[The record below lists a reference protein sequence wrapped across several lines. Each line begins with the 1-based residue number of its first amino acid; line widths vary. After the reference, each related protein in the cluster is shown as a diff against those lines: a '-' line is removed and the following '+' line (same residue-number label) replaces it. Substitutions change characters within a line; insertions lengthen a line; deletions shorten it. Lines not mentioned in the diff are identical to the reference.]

1 MGIIA
6 MAVLLGRQEVLD
18 AQNVLQKQKQVPSIT
33 PSYTLKTLESLKVTT
48 ARIEEEDLDEAAVVD
63 LAEAEEAVEVEAEEV
78 DVQDEAPDVVD
89 RDPTTPPTLMEVELT
104 TPPRREKEQDKIK
117 TSCISLQIVLCIL
130 TILAISL
137 LSCHYHIL
145 F

>member
-48 ARIEEEDLDEAAVVD
+48 ARIEEEDLDEAVVD
-63 LAEAEEAVEVEAEEV
+63 LAEAEEAVEVEVEEV
-78 DVQDEAPDVVD
+78 DVQDEAPDVVV

-104 TPPRREKEQDKIK
+104 TPPRREKEQDKIR
-117 TSCISLQIVLCIL
+117 TSCISLQIILCIL

>member
-1 MGIIA
+1 

-78 DVQDEAPDVVD
+78 DVQDEAPDVVV

>member
-1 MGIIA
+1 MMMIS
-6 MAVLLGRQEVLD
+6 
-18 AQNVLQKQKQVPSIT
+18 K
-33 PSYTLKTLESLKVTT
+33 
-48 ARIEEEDLDEAAVVD
+48 EEEKAAEVEEEAVV
-63 LAEAEEAVEVEAEEV
+63 AEEAVEVEAEEV

-117 TSCISLQIVLCIL
+117 NSCISLQIVLCIL

>member
-1 MGIIA
+1 

-48 ARIEEEDLDEAAVVD
+48 ARIEEEDLDEAVVD

-117 TSCISLQIVLCIL
+117 TSCISLQIILCIL

>member
-18 AQNVLQKQKQVPSIT
+18 AQNVLQKQIQVPSIT

-48 ARIEEEDLDEAAVVD
+48 ARIEEEDLDEAVVD
-63 LAEAEEAVEVEAEEV
+63 LAEAEEVVEAEAEEV

-104 TPPRREKEQDKIK
+104 TLPRREKEQDKIK
-117 TSCISLQIVLCIL
+117 TSCISLQIILCIL

>member
-1 MGIIA
+1 

-117 TSCISLQIVLCIL
+117 TSCISLQIILCIL

>member
-1 MGIIA
+1 

-18 AQNVLQKQKQVPSIT
+18 AQNVLQKQIQVPSIT

-48 ARIEEEDLDEAAVVD
+48 ARIEEEDLDEAVVD
-63 LAEAEEAVEVEAEEV
+63 LAEAEEVVEAEAEEV

-104 TPPRREKEQDKIK
+104 TLPRREKEQDKIK
-117 TSCISLQIVLCIL
+117 TSCISLQIIL
-130 TILAISL
+130 
-137 LSCHYHIL
+137 
-145 F
+145 

>member
-1 MGIIA
+1 

-78 DVQDEAPDVVD
+78 DVQDEAPDVVV
-89 RDPTTPPTLMEVELT
+89 RDPTTPPTLMEVALT
-104 TPPRREKEQDKIK
+104 TLPRREEKEQGKIK

>member
-1 MGIIA
+1 

-117 TSCISLQIVLCIL
+117 TSCISLQIVSCIL

-137 LSCHYHIL
+137 LSCHFHIL

>member
-18 AQNVLQKQKQVPSIT
+18 AQNVLQKQIQVPSIT

-48 ARIEEEDLDEAAVVD
+48 ARIEEEDLDEAVVD

-104 TPPRREKEQDKIK
+104 TLPRREKEQDKIK
-117 TSCISLQIVLCIL
+117 TSCISLQIILCIL

>member
-1 MGIIA
+1 

-48 ARIEEEDLDEAAVVD
+48 ARIEEEDLDEAVVD

-78 DVQDEAPDVVD
+78 DVQDEAPDVVV

-104 TPPRREKEQDKIK
+104 TPPRIEKEQDKIK
-117 TSCISLQIVLCIL
+117 TSCISLQIILCIL

>member
-1 MGIIA
+1 

-48 ARIEEEDLDEAAVVD
+48 ARIEEEDLDEAVVD
-63 LAEAEEAVEVEAEEV
+63 LAEAEEVVEVEAEEV

-117 TSCISLQIVLCIL
+117 TSCISLQIILCIL

>member
-1 MGIIA
+1 

-18 AQNVLQKQKQVPSIT
+18 AQNVLQKQIQVPSIT

-48 ARIEEEDLDEAAVVD
+48 ARIEEEDLDEAVVD
-63 LAEAEEAVEVEAEEV
+63 LAEAEEVVEAEAEEV

-117 TSCISLQIVLCIL
+117 TSCISLQIILCIL
-130 TILAISL
+130 TLLVISL
-137 LSCHYHIL
+137 LSCHYLSLIHI
-145 F
+145 

>member
-48 ARIEEEDLDEAAVVD
+48 ARIEEEDLDEAVVD

-89 RDPTTPPTLMEVELT
+89 RNPTTPPTLMEVELT

-117 TSCISLQIVLCIL
+117 TSCISLQIILCIL

-137 LSCHYHIL
+137 LSCHYHTL

>member
-104 TPPRREKEQDKIK
+104 TFIAGTDAAGVEAVNYGFSPVE
-117 TSCISLQIVLCIL
+117 
-130 TILAISL
+130 A
-137 LSCHYHIL
+137 
-145 F
+145 

>member
-1 MGIIA
+1 

-18 AQNVLQKQKQVPSIT
+18 AQNVLQKQIQVPSIT

-48 ARIEEEDLDEAAVVD
+48 ARIEEEDLDEAVVD

-117 TSCISLQIVLCIL
+117 TSCISLQIILCIL

>member
-117 TSCISLQIVLCIL
+117 TSCISLQIVSCIL

-137 LSCHYHIL
+137 LSCHFHIL

>member
-1 MGIIA
+1 

-117 TSCISLQIVLCIL
+117 TSCISLQIIFCIL
-130 TILAISL
+130 TILVIFL
-137 LSCHYHIL
+137 LSCHYHTL

>member
-18 AQNVLQKQKQVPSIT
+18 AQNVLQKQKQVPSII

-117 TSCISLQIVLCIL
+117 TSCISLQIVSCIL

>member
-1 MGIIA
+1 

-48 ARIEEEDLDEAAVVD
+48 ARIEEEDLDEAVVD

-117 TSCISLQIVLCIL
+117 TSCISLQIILCIL

-137 LSCHYHIL
+137 LSCHYHTL

>member
-1 MGIIA
+1 MW
-6 MAVLLGRQEVLD
+6 R
-18 AQNVLQKQKQVPSIT
+18 
-33 PSYTLKTLESLKVTT
+33 
-48 ARIEEEDLDEAAVVD
+48 EDLDEAAVVD

-130 TILAISL
+130 TILARSL
-137 LSCHYHIL
+137 LS
-145 F
+145 

>member
-1 MGIIA
+1 

-48 ARIEEEDLDEAAVVD
+48 ARIEEEDLDEAVVD
-63 LAEAEEAVEVEAEEV
+63 LAEAEEVVEAEAEEV

-117 TSCISLQIVLCIL
+117 TSCISLQIILCIL

>member
-130 TILAISL
+130 TILVIFL
-137 LSCHYHIL
+137 LSCHYHTL

>member
-48 ARIEEEDLDEAAVVD
+48 ARIEEEDLDEAVVD
-63 LAEAEEAVEVEAEEV
+63 LAEAEEVVEAEAEEV

-117 TSCISLQIVLCIL
+117 TSCISLQIILCIL
-130 TILAISL
+130 TILVIFL
-137 LSCHYHIL
+137 LSCHYHTL

>member
-6 MAVLLGRQEVLD
+6 MAVLSGRQEVLD

-63 LAEAEEAVEVEAEEV
+63 LAEAEEAVE
-78 DVQDEAPDVVD
+78 DEAPDVVD

-104 TPPRREKEQDKIK
+104 TP
-117 TSCISLQIVLCIL
+117 
-130 TILAISL
+130 
-137 LSCHYHIL
+137 L
-145 F
+145 FL

>member
-6 MAVLLGRQEVLD
+6 LAVLLGRQEVLD

-33 PSYTLKTLESLKVTT
+33 PYYTLKTLESLKVTT
-48 ARIEEEDLDEAAVVD
+48 ARIEEEDLDEAVVD

-89 RDPTTPPTLMEVELT
+89 RDPTTLPTLMEVELT

-117 TSCISLQIVLCIL
+117 TSCISLQIILCIL

>member
-1 MGIIA
+1 

>member
-18 AQNVLQKQKQVPSIT
+18 AQNVLQKQIQVPSIT

-48 ARIEEEDLDEAAVVD
+48 ARIEEEDLDEAVVD
-63 LAEAEEAVEVEAEEV
+63 LAEAEEVVEVEAEEV

-104 TPPRREKEQDKIK
+104 TPPRREKEQDKIR
-117 TSCISLQIVLCIL
+117 TSCISLQIILCIL

-137 LSCHYHIL
+137 LSCHYHTL

>member
-1 MGIIA
+1 

-48 ARIEEEDLDEAAVVD
+48 ARIEEEDLDEAVVD
-63 LAEAEEAVEVEAEEV
+63 LAEAEEVVEAEAEEV
-78 DVQDEAPDVVD
+78 DVQDEAPDVGV

-104 TPPRREKEQDKIK
+104 TPPRSEMEQDKIK
-117 TSCISLQIVLCIL
+117 TSCISLQIILCIL

>member
-18 AQNVLQKQKQVPSIT
+18 AQNVLQKQIQVPSIT

-48 ARIEEEDLDEAAVVD
+48 ARIEEEDLDEAVVD
-63 LAEAEEAVEVEAEEV
+63 LAEAEEVVEVEAEEV

-104 TPPRREKEQDKIK
+104 TPPRREKVVRSTLHRGAISQELPGESGTRQMW
-117 TSCISLQIVLCIL
+117 TSLQRR
-130 TILAISL
+130 TTS
-137 LSCHYHIL
+137 
-145 F
+145 

>member
-48 ARIEEEDLDEAAVVD
+48 ARIEEEDLDEAVVD

-117 TSCISLQIVLCIL
+117 TSCISLQIILCIL

-137 LSCHYHIL
+137 LSCHYHTL

>member
-1 MGIIA
+1 

-117 TSCISLQIVLCIL
+117 TSCISLQIVSCIL

>member
-18 AQNVLQKQKQVPSIT
+18 AQNVLQKQKQVPSII

-117 TSCISLQIVLCIL
+117 TSCISLQIVSCIL

-137 LSCHYHIL
+137 LSCHFHIL

>member
-1 MGIIA
+1 

-18 AQNVLQKQKQVPSIT
+18 AQNVLQKQKQVPGII

-48 ARIEEEDLDEAAVVD
+48 ARVEEEGLDEAAVD

-78 DVQDEAPDVVD
+78 DVQDEAPDVVV
-89 RDPTTPPTLMEVELT
+89 RDPTTPPTLMEVALT
-104 TPPRREKEQDKIK
+104 TLPRREEKEQGKIK
-117 TSCISLQIVLCIL
+117 ISCISLQIIFCIL
-130 TILAISL
+130 TILVIFL
-137 LSCHYHIL
+137 LSCHYHTL

>member
-6 MAVLLGRQEVLD
+6 MVVLLGRQEVLD

-117 TSCISLQIVLCIL
+117 TSCISLQIVSCIL

>member
-1 MGIIA
+1 
-6 MAVLLGRQEVLD
+6 MAVLLGGQEVLD

>member
-6 MAVLLGRQEVLD
+6 LAVLLGRQEVLD

-48 ARIEEEDLDEAAVVD
+48 ARIEEEDLDEAVVD

-117 TSCISLQIVLCIL
+117 TSCISLQIILCIL